1 MEQHVGLGH
10 GARIVSLDVWWPA
23 TNTRQQF
30 SNVDKD
36 EFIAIKEFDTG
47 YTKLDRQTVHLGGS
61 KVIGAASYNLKL
73 CSAGGFARSVVLAQ
87 PGATGHMQFSSSG
100 GKASANL

>member
-61 KVIGAASYNLKL
+61 KVIGAAK
-73 CSAGGFARSVVLAQ
+73 
-87 PGATGHMQFSSSG
+87 
-100 GKASANL
+100 